1 MIPIIIAAV
10 LAYLA
15 YRLQLEF
22 YKRHWKDGLLVDF
35 DFGRTIMTAGDK
47 SELVEVVEN
56 RKRLPLSILD
66 VKFQTDKKLIFADSS
81 FTQVTDQYYR
91 NDVFK
96 ISGGEKITRTIPF
109 TASSRG
115 YFTITGADII
125 SSDLLMKASFNDR
138 LPIERFLYVY
148 PKKYKNSE
156 LDDVLRQINGDVSSK
171 RNLTEDPFEFI
182 GIREYQQFDS
192 MNAINWK
199 ATARSGELMVNS
211 KGYTNFPFVRVF
223 MNVED
228 SSVFKRGDSV
238 ELGFSIAASVCDFFI
253 NRGIGVEV
261 FSNGRD
267 IIDGSVVR
275 INKGNGGG
283 HLENILRTLARV
295 DLVNK
300 KVADFTQEFVN
311 ELTDESGALL
321 TVIISANAYDDFT
334 SMLYEYGKENDYIW
348 LYPVCGVMTLEL
360 PEKCI
365 DNIRVIHEDK

>member
-1 MIPIIIAAV
+1 MIPILIAAV

-22 YKRHWKDGLLVDF
+22 YKKHWKDGLFVDF
-35 DFGRTIMTAGDK
+35 DFGKTIMNAGEK

-56 RKRLPLSILD
+56 RKRLPLSMLD

-81 FTQVTDQYYR
+81 STQVTDQYYR
-91 NDVFK
+91 NDIFK

-125 SSDLLMKASFNDR
+125 SSDILMKASFNDR

-156 LDDVLRQINGDVSSK
+156 LDDVLRQINGDISSK

-275 INKGNGGG
+275 VNKGNGGG

-334 SMLYEYGKENDYIW
+334 DMLYDYGQNNDYIW